1 MNPQQRSFSKITV
14 IQLFGFCLLFSRSL
28 SRFLNRRRLTM
39 HRDTTDLTSAIQLR
53 TILKYLIPFA
63 DINVILY
70 SIKRNKNK
78 KLR

>member
-28 SRFLNRRRLTM
+28 SRFLNRLTM
-39 HRDTTDLTSAIQLR
+39 HRDTTDLTSVIQLR